1 MTKEKVENCKEEMA
15 YDYDLQNELGE
26 LALVLDGISD
36 LQAALWQAVCY
47 GSLAGKLIITG
58 SGCCMRKR
66 WSSRNGSGRLR
77 CGCKGVWKIV
87 DNFLSAVS

>member
-36 LQAALWQAVCY
+36 LQAEMCIRDRILTSSIPNEIGRRSS
-47 GSLAGKLIITG
+47 GSNPLLIA
-58 SGCCMRKR
+58 R
-66 WSSRNGSGRLR
+66 
-77 CGCKGVWKIV
+77 
-87 DNFLSAVS
+87 

>member
-1 MTKEKVENCKEEMA
+1 MTKEDTILKEEMV

-47 GSLAGKLIITG
+47 GSLAGETYN
-58 SGCCMRKR
+58 
-66 WSSRNGSGRLR
+66 NGFWLLHEKTMELQERFREIALR
-77 CGCKGVWKIV
+77 I
-87 DNFLSAVS
+87 

>member
-47 GSLAGKLIITG
+47 GSLAGETYN
-58 SGCCMRKR
+58 
-66 WSSRNGSGRLR
+66 NGFWLLYEKTIELQERFREIALR
-77 CGCKGVWKIV
+77 M
-87 DNFLSAVS
+87 

>member
-1 MTKEKVENCKEEMA
+1 MTKEDTILKEEMV

-47 GSLAGKLIITG
+47 GSLAGETYN
-58 SGCCMRKR
+58 
-66 WSSRNGSGRLR
+66 NGFWLLHEKTMELQERFREIALR
-77 CGCKGVWKIV
+77 M
-87 DNFLSAVS
+87 